1 MDKITFLGAGS
12 TVFAKNV
19 LGDCITTDAMREF
32 EYALYDI
39 DHQRL
44 EESYMMLSNINRN
57 SNDGKAKVV
66 KYADRL
72 DALRGAK
79 YVINCIQV
87 GGYDP
92 CTITDFEIPKK
103 YGLRQTIGDT
113 HGIGGMFRA
122 LRTIPVMLDFAK
134 DMEKVCPDALF
145 INYTNP
151 MSMLCL
157 AMFRASSVNT
167 VGLCHSHQ
175 ACVPELLA
183 ELGMPW
189 DV

>member
-1 MDKITFLGAGS
+1 
-12 TVFAKNV
+12 
-19 LGDCITTDAMREF
+19 MREF

-92 CTITDFEIPKK
+92 CTITDFEIPKNMDCA
-103 YGLRQTIGDT
+103 RRSEI
-113 HGIGGMFRA
+113 
-122 LRTIPVMLDFAK
+122 RT
-134 DMEKVCPDALF
+134 
-145 INYTNP
+145 
-151 MSMLCL
+151 
-157 AMFRASSVNT
+157 ASVECS
-167 VGLCHSHQ
+167 GHCAPSL
-175 ACVPELLA
+175 
-183 ELGMPW
+183 
-189 DV
+189 

>member
-66 KYADRL
+66 KYADMDCAR
-72 DALRGAK
+72 RS
-79 YVINCIQV
+79 
-87 GGYDP
+87 
-92 CTITDFEIPKK
+92 EI
-103 YGLRQTIGDT
+103 
-113 HGIGGMFRA
+113 
-122 LRTIPVMLDFAK
+122 RT
-134 DMEKVCPDALF
+134 
-145 INYTNP
+145 
-151 MSMLCL
+151 
-157 AMFRASSVNT
+157 ASVECS
-167 VGLCHSHQ
+167 GHCAPSL
-175 ACVPELLA
+175 
-183 ELGMPW
+183 
-189 DV
+189 

>member
-72 DALRGAK
+72 ML
-79 YVINCIQV
+79 YVEQNTSLTAFKWEDMTPVRLQTLKFPKNMDCARRS
-87 GGYDP
+87 
-92 CTITDFEIPKK
+92 EI
-103 YGLRQTIGDT
+103 
-113 HGIGGMFRA
+113 
-122 LRTIPVMLDFAK
+122 RT
-134 DMEKVCPDALF
+134 
-145 INYTNP
+145 
-151 MSMLCL
+151 
-157 AMFRASSVNT
+157 ASVECS
-167 VGLCHSHQ
+167 GHCAPSL
-175 ACVPELLA
+175 
-183 ELGMPW
+183 
-189 DV
+189 

>member
-79 YVINCIQV
+79 YALTAYKWEDMTPVRLQTLKFPKNMDCARRS
-87 GGYDP
+87 
-92 CTITDFEIPKK
+92 EI
-103 YGLRQTIGDT
+103 
-113 HGIGGMFRA
+113 
-122 LRTIPVMLDFAK
+122 RT
-134 DMEKVCPDALF
+134 
-145 INYTNP
+145 
-151 MSMLCL
+151 
-157 AMFRASSVNT
+157 ASVECS
-167 VGLCHSHQ
+167 GHCAPSL
-175 ACVPELLA
+175 
-183 ELGMPW
+183 
-189 DV
+189 

>member
-66 KYADRL
+66 NVPGTAHH
-72 DALRGAK
+72 
-79 YVINCIQV
+79 
-87 GGYDP
+87 P
-92 CTITDFEIPKK
+92 C
-103 YGLRQTIGDT
+103 
-113 HGIGGMFRA
+113 
-122 LRTIPVMLDFAK
+122 
-134 DMEKVCPDALF
+134 
-145 INYTNP
+145 N
-151 MSMLCL
+151 
-157 AMFRASSVNT
+157 
-167 VGLCHSHQ
+167 VGLCERHGEGLS
-175 ACVPELLA
+175 
-183 ELGMPW
+183 
-189 DV
+189 

>member
-103 YGLRQTIGDT
+103 YDCARRSEI
-113 HGIGGMFRA
+113 
-122 LRTIPVMLDFAK
+122 RT
-134 DMEKVCPDALF
+134 
-145 INYTNP
+145 
-151 MSMLCL
+151 
-157 AMFRASSVNT
+157 ASVECSGHCAPSCN
-167 VGLCHSHQ
+167 VGLCERHGEGLS
-175 ACVPELLA
+175 
-183 ELGMPW
+183 
-189 DV
+189 

>member
-79 YVINCIQV
+79 YVINCIQEDMTPV
-87 GGYDP
+87 RLQTLKFPKNMD
-92 CTITDFEIPKK
+92 CARRSEI
-103 YGLRQTIGDT
+103 
-113 HGIGGMFRA
+113 
-122 LRTIPVMLDFAK
+122 RT
-134 DMEKVCPDALF
+134 
-145 INYTNP
+145 
-151 MSMLCL
+151 
-157 AMFRASSVNT
+157 ASVECS
-167 VGLCHSHQ
+167 GHCAPSL
-175 ACVPELLA
+175 
-183 ELGMPW
+183 
-189 DV
+189 

>member
-79 YVINCIQV
+79 TSLTAFKWEDMTPVRLQTLKFPKNMDCARRS
-87 GGYDP
+87 
-92 CTITDFEIPKK
+92 EI
-103 YGLRQTIGDT
+103 
-113 HGIGGMFRA
+113 
-122 LRTIPVMLDFAK
+122 RT
-134 DMEKVCPDALF
+134 
-145 INYTNP
+145 
-151 MSMLCL
+151 
-157 AMFRASSVNT
+157 ASVECS
-167 VGLCHSHQ
+167 GHCAPSL
-175 ACVPELLA
+175 
-183 ELGMPW
+183 
-189 DV
+189 

>member
-79 YVINCIQV
+79 ELHVSLCRAHDNIQ
-87 GGYDP
+87 P
-92 CTITDFEIPKK
+92 RS
-103 YGLRQTIGDT
+103 L
-113 HGIGGMFRA
+113 
-122 LRTIPVMLDFAK
+122 
-134 DMEKVCPDALF
+134 
-145 INYTNP
+145 
-151 MSMLCL
+151 LC
-157 AMFRASSVNT
+157 RVS
-167 VGLCHSHQ
+167 
-175 ACVPELLA
+175 
-183 ELGMPW
+183 
-189 DV
+189 

>member
-72 DALRGAK
+72 DALRGANTSLTAFK
-79 YVINCIQV
+79 WEDMTPVRLQTLKFPKNMDCARRS
-87 GGYDP
+87 
-92 CTITDFEIPKK
+92 EI
-103 YGLRQTIGDT
+103 
-113 HGIGGMFRA
+113 
-122 LRTIPVMLDFAK
+122 RT
-134 DMEKVCPDALF
+134 
-145 INYTNP
+145 
-151 MSMLCL
+151 
-157 AMFRASSVNT
+157 ASVECS
-167 VGLCHSHQ
+167 GHCAPSL
-175 ACVPELLA
+175 
-183 ELGMPW
+183 
-189 DV
+189 